1 MPSAVPAPGLLAC
14 WPHPCPSSHLVPGAA
29 WQSPLGG
36 QPWGPEGR
44 GNLVVWRVRSSD
56 WGSGLEEPWSVMAW
70 GCSGLRPELGT
81 PSALLAHLSITKVVF
96 FFSYLPISLFI
107 SWPVFSKLH
116 LCFINLFTFCLCP
129 VPLSL
134 LPSPPPATSAS
145 SRSTSHLRVC
155 LVGFR
160 RPSPLSRPNPLLPF
174 LLSVSECFSTS
185 STIRPPVNLC
195 PSLSFSLSRY
205 FETRQCLTQRGQ

>member
-56 WGSGLEEPWSVMAW
+56 WGLGLEEPWSVMAW

-116 LCFINLFTFCLCP
+116 LWSLLYQSLHL
-129 VPLSL
+129 LSL
-134 LPSPPPATSAS
+134 PRSSLPAPFPS
-145 SRSTSHLRVC
+145 SCHLR
-155 LVGFR
+155 
-160 RPSPLSRPNPLLPF
+160 
-174 LLSVSECFSTS
+174 
-185 STIRPPVNLC
+185 I
-195 PSLSFSLSRY
+195 FSLHFSSPCVSGR
-205 FETRQCLTQRGQ
+205 FPMSLTPLPP